1 MCLTGA
7 VQRSPLVGLAM
18 SSGIILSAAY
28 SI

>member
-1 MCLTGA
+1 MALMGSI
-7 VQRSPLVGLAM
+7 QRSPLVGLAM